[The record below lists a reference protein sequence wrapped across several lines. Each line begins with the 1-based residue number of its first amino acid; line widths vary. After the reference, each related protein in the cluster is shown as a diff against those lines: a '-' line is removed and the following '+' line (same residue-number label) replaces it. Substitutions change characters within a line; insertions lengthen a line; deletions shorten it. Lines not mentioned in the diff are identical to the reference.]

1 MEVHEKMSEHSE
13 SKEDKFR
20 RLAGMRVNNALQK
33 IRIIG
38 NLAGSGY
45 AYAPEQIEK
54 IIVALNAAIA
64 EVEAKFQKKIEKNK
78 ETFEL

>member
-1 MEVHEKMSEHSE
+1 MSESSE

-38 NLAGSGY
+38 NLAGPGY
-45 AYAPEQIEK
+45 SYTPEQIEK
-54 IIVALNAAIA
+54 IIAALNGAIA
-64 EVEAKFQKKIEKNK
+64 EVEAKFQKKIEKDK
-78 ETFEL
+78 DKFAL

>member
-1 MEVHEKMSEHSE
+1 MSESSESKSE

-38 NLAGSGY
+38 NLAGPGY
-45 AYAPEQIEK
+45 SYTPEQIEK
-54 IIVALNAAIA
+54 IIVALNGAIA
-64 EVEAKFQKKIEKNK
+64 EVEEKFQKKIEKIK
-78 ETFEL
+78 DGFEL

>member
-1 MEVHEKMSEHSE
+1 MEVHEEMSESSE

-38 NLAGSGY
+38 NLASSGY
-45 AYAPEQIEK
+45 SYTPEQIEK
-54 IIVALNAAIA
+54 IIVALKGAIE
-64 EVEAKFQKKIEKNK
+64 EVEAKFQKKIEKDK
-78 ETFEL
+78 DKFEL

>member
-1 MEVHEKMSEHSE
+1 MSEQSE

-33 IRIIG
+33 IRLIG

-45 AYAPEQIEK
+45 SYTPEQIEK
-54 IIVALNAAIA
+54 IIVALKGAIA
-64 EVEAKFQKKIEKNK
+64 EVEAKFQKKTEKSK
-78 ETFEL
+78 DKFAL